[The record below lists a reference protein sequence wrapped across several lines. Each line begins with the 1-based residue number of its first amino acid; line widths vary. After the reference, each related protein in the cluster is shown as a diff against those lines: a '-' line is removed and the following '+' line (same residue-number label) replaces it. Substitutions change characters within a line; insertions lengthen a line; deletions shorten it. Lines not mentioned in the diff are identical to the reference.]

1 MRKRSKSY
9 RPKGVRLD
17 VMGYVK
23 ENLTPVMQHESLATD
38 LMLANHGALTDLTQG
53 RATKDTINILINAL
67 NVTESLWRL
76 GFGKEYRNVV
86 DEGLRALRTV
96 GKRGLDTGRFILRSE
111 EMEALNMAMELH
123 DAQLEVITVRDMERA
138 LFIVHEEMRN
148 KRATP
153 IKTAI

>member
-1 MRKRSKSY
+1 MRKRSKDK
-9 RPKGVRLD
+9 PKGVRLD

-23 ENLTPVMQHESLATD
+23 ENITPVMHHDSFARD
-38 LMLANHGALTDLTQG
+38 LLLANHGALTDLTQG
-53 RATKDTINILINAL
+53 RATKDTLNILISAL

-86 DEGLRALRTV
+86 DDGLRALRTV
-96 GKRGLDTGRFILRSE
+96 GKRGLESGKFILRSE

-138 LFIVHEEMRN
+138 LHIVQEEMRN

-153 IKTAI
+153 IKEST

>member
-1 MRKRSKSY
+1 MRKRSKY
-9 RPKGVRLD
+9 KPKGVRLD

-23 ENLTPVMQHESLATD
+23 ENMTPVMHHDSFASDLLLKNHSALA
-38 LMLANHGALTDLTQG
+38 DLTQG
-53 RATKDTINILINAL
+53 RATKDTLNTLISAL

-86 DEGLRALRTV
+86 DDGLRALRSV
-96 GKRGLDTGRFILRSE
+96 GARGLESGKFILRSE

-138 LFIVHEEMRN
+138 LHIVHEEMRN

-153 IKTAI
+153 IKGNV